1 MSRAVR
7 TARNRSALAGRRRT
21 TEDPPPPRRRTAHV
35 AALRRA
41 GRQGEHPRG
50 GPPRPRQR
58 TWPVPLDDTAPA
70 GVGALLQTT
79 EPPAT
84 WNWKFLS
91 GACSSWNGPR
101 RSSGPLARGEL
112 PGLTD
117 DELREITA
125 VAGKDAPLFDPDT
138 LTLDGWWQDHN
149 RIWIPPDI
157 HAIYAAPDRG
167 QGGHLQPR
175 PGPRST
181 ASRFWSPMTATRGSS
196 ATAATEARPRPVA
209 AGPAPSERRHDEAD
223 SPPPGRQARH
233 PRVPLAGRRL
243 ASRADPPPRR
253 KPERAAALGG
263 SRALRGPRR
272 RLASSRR
279 LRAPAGRAG
288 LSWTPRPQSGGES
301 VTTAPAKRRETPEP
315 SQEPPQ
321 SSPRRTP
328 KGPITH
334 DLDETRS
341 QDIPWS
347 LCGVLLYD
355 PRQIAKEGEPA
366 TCGKCQRFR
375 SAASYRKRQAAM
387 KAAKK
392 ET

>member
-1 MSRAVR
+1 MKLIPHHQDEY
-7 TARNRSALAGRRRT
+7 RSP
-21 TEDPPPPRRRTAHV
+21 E
-35 AALRRA
+35 
-41 GRQGEHPRG
+41 
-50 GPPRPRQR
+50 
-58 TWPVPLDDTAPA
+58 
-70 GVGALLQTT
+70 
-79 EPPAT
+79 
-84 WNWKFLS
+84 
-91 GACSSWNGPR
+91 
-101 RSSGPLARGEL
+101 
-112 PGLTD
+112 
-117 DELREITA
+117 
-125 VAGKDAPLFDPDT
+125 
-138 LTLDGWWQDHN
+138 
-149 RIWIPPDI
+149 
-157 HAIYAAPDRG
+157 
-167 QGGHLQPR
+167 
-175 PGPRST
+175 
-181 ASRFWSPMTATRGSS
+181 
-196 ATAATEARPRPVA
+196 
-209 AGPAPSERRHDEAD
+209 
-223 SPPPGRQARH
+223 
-233 PRVPLAGRRL
+233 RRL

-288 LSWTPRPQSGGES
+288 LPGHHGRSVGGRERHDS
-301 VTTAPAKRRETPEP
+301 ARQARETPEP

-387 KAAKK
+387 RAAKK
-392 ET
+392 EA